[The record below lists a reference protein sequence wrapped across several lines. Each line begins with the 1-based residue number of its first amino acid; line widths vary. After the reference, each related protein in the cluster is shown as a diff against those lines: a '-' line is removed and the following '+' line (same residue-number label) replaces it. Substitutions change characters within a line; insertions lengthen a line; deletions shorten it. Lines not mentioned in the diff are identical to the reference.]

1 MTKLWH
7 PLLKLNFWFS
17 GRVMWPRVEHCRFER
32 FRVER
37 PAFSGRNNGSAFQLR
52 VVHSR
57 NCSIKLCT
65 IYGIS
70 VSKLIM
76 EWFFI
81 KLLIKWTY
89 SHACTCCDSEEINE
103 SSFESM
109 RATSGR
115 SATRSVRPEGVQGV
129 KLLCN
134 TTGALS
140 NRSIGLVV
148 TCKYCTIL
156 NTAPSADKTDSGLPW
171 QLTLRNL

>member
-37 PAFSGRNNGSAFQLR
+37 PAFSGRNNGTAFQLR
-52 VVHSR
+52 LVHSR

-89 SHACTCCDSEEINE
+89 LHACTCCDSEEINE

-129 KLLCN
+129 ALGSWLWHCAKSVLFHLTVLSSCYLL
-134 TTGALS
+134 
-140 NRSIGLVV
+140 
-148 TCKYCTIL
+148 
-156 NTAPSADKTDSGLPW
+156 PS
-171 QLTLRNL
+171 